1 MARIDFVTGA
11 PEKYAHLVDALAT
24 LPDRL
29 RTAVGN
35 HRAGDLRRAPG
46 EGEWSVHEILAHL
59 AFYAR
64 VNGVFI
70 HQMVTMY
77 DQERRPFASGHQEP
91 ECLAMEPAA
100 LLDDIERELG
110 KTVDFLAGTPDAA
123 WGRRGM
129 VRGASR
135 SVRQMVAQHIEHFE
149 EHVAEIA
156 QQLGAAQTA
165 GNR

>member
-29 RTAVGN
+29 SAAVGN
-35 HRAGDLRRAPG
+35 HRTGDLRRPPA
-46 EGEWSVHEILAHL
+46 EGAWSVQEILAHL
-59 AFYAR
+59 AFYAHA
-64 VNGVFI
+64 NGVFI

-77 DQERRPFASGHQEP
+77 DQERRPFPPGHQDP
-91 ECLAMEPAA
+91 ELLRLEPAA
-100 LLDDIERELG
+100 LLEYIRDEIG
-110 KTVDFLAGTPDAA
+110 QTVDFLSGTPDAA

-135 SVRQMVAQHIEHFE
+135 SVRQMVAQHIEHNE
-149 EHVAEIA
+149 E
-156 QQLGAAQTA
+156 
-165 GNR
+165 